1 MSDLDAIVEGAL
13 YTEIKQLKDG
23 KSIVMD
29 PTTERLYYKK
39 VLSVFSVPVYR
50 YLKNHPNKAIPGI
63 KVFWKEEGNLVV
75 IEEMIQGTTLDELL
89 DSEKDYRG
97 NPLSFEEK
105 KRILLAICDGL
116 IFLHAS
122 TPPIIHRDIK
132 ASNVM
137 VADDGSVKIIDYD
150 AAKQYIRGKEKDT
163 VLIGTQGS
171 AAPEQYGFAQ
181 SDERTD
187 IYGFGKLIQ
196 RVMPESPQAM
206 RIAAKATKLQ
216 PELRYNSVSQMR
228 FLIDKLWDP
237 AIPASTRS
245 KNAAK
250 KVVHSL
256 AFKIAVP
263 ILCVAILLLTAGYI
277 FNKYYYHD
285 IYVNEPAY
293 KEGVAA
299 MQSEDY
305 ETAMKKFDVC
315 GTEYKDV
322 ETLYKTCKVESVKDG
337 LVADYEKA
345 LAKYESNSSTTNAV
359 AVFDA
364 AKVLKSNG
372 VDKGEA
378 YDTFYES
385 LTNEMD
391 ACFDSEDYNKVRLIA
406 AALESQS
413 DEDMSYIND
422 EIEYRKGMAAFEE
435 GDYVSCVNALKTIDE
450 YKDSKDKVAE
460 AKYLYCKQT
469 INDPDENT
477 RYYLFD
483 LNRDGYAGIDT
494 MVLEI
499 CKWRA
504 SKIHITKANYLET
517 SFTITGG
524 PLAGMEGDRTTTV
537 RAEIVAWNGT
547 TWTTEYPAEV
557 YSDKKIVFNF
567 GKMSTFPS
575 SGSFTLNVYDGYGN
589 LIGSKDDTFN

>member
-50 YLKNHPNKAIPGI
+50 YLRDNPHKTIPGI

-75 IEEMIQGTTLDELL
+75 IEDMIQGTTLDELL
-89 DSEKDYRG
+89 DSGKDYRG
-97 NPLSFEEK
+97 NPLTFEEK
-105 KRILLAICDGL
+105 KRILLEICDGL
-116 IFLHAS
+116 AFLHSAK
-122 TPPIIHRDIK
+122 PPIIHRDIK

-150 AAKQYIRGKEKDT
+150 AAKQYIEGKEKDT

-187 IYGFGKLIQ
+187 IYGLGKLMQ
-196 RVMPESPQAM
+196 RMMPESVEAM
-206 RIAAKATKLQ
+206 KIAQKATKLQ
-216 PELRYNSVSQMR
+216 PELRYYSVSQMS
-228 FLIDKLWDP
+228 FLIERLWDP
-237 AIPASTRS
+237 SIPKSTRY
-245 KNAAK
+245 KTTAK
-250 KVVHSL
+250 KVVGSKV
-256 AFKIAVP
+256 FKIAVP
-263 ILCVAILLLTAGYI
+263 VLIVAGILLMIGYV
-277 FNKYYYHD
+277 FNTRFYHD

-337 LVADYEKA
+337 LVTDYEKA
-345 LAKYESNSSTTNAV
+345 LDKYRYNSTTTNAKG
-359 AVFDA
+359 VFSA
-364 AKVLKSNG
+364 AEALKKNG
-372 VDKGEA
+372 VDNGET
-378 YDTFYES
+378 YDAFYKTLED
-385 LTNEMD
+385 EMEE
-391 ACFDSEDYNKVRLIA
+391 CLDSQDYNQARSIA

-504 SKIHITKANYLET
+504 SKIYITKANYLET

-547 TWTTEYPAEV
+547 TWTEEYPAEV
-557 YSDKKIVFNF
+557 YSDKKIGFNF